1 MVALDPVH
9 DHDDP
14 QVKAPDDPL
23 GTVLSPLVVLE
34 NMMIAPTY
42 GVGVGWFADLV
53 RVRLSAEN

>member
-14 QVKAPDDPL
+14 QVKALEDPL
-23 GTVLSPLVVLE
+23 GTVLSPLVVLK

-42 GVGVGWFADLV
+42 GVGVG
-53 RVRLSAEN
+53 